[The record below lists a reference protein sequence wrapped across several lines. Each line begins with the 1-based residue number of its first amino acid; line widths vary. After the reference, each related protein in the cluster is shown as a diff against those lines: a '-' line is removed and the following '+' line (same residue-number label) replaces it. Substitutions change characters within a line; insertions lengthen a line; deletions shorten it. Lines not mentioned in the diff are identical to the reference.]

1 MAGYTRYT
9 AVLDACVLYPVTIAN
24 ILMEL
29 AWQGIY
35 TAKWTEDIDREWVNS
50 LKRDK
55 PELTDEKI
63 KYRLDHMHKAIPDW
77 QIPNSKYQKLI
88 PALNLPD
95 QNDRHV
101 LAAAIAGHADCIVT
115 KNIKDFPIENVDEHG
130 IEILHPD
137 DFILLQLTLDPIPAL
152 TVIKHLRA
160 RAKNPELTA
169 EQFIEALEKVE
180 LVRTGEYLRQALE
193 LI

>member
-24 ILMEL
+24 VLMEL

-35 TAKWTEDIDREWVNS
+35 TAKWTDDIDREWVNS

-55 PELTDEKI
+55 PDLTDEKI

-88 PALNLPD
+88 PALALPD
-95 QNDRHV
+95 QDDRHV

-115 KNIKDFPIENVDEHG
+115 KNIKDFPIDIVDEHG
-130 IEILHPD
+130 IEVLHPD
-137 DFILLQLTLDPIPAL
+137 DFILLQLTLDSIASL

-160 RAKNPELTA
+160 RAKNPKLTA
-169 EQFIEALEKVE
+169 EQFIESLEKVE
-180 LVRTGEYLRQALE
+180 LVRTAEYLRQALE